1 MEGSEVEDLAV
12 DLSFLGARAPFE
24 GIKLQ
29 AFPLFFVLCILGS
42 ILGFLVPCLRLYELM
57 HSEA

>member
-1 MEGSEVEDLAV
+1 MEGSEVEEQAM

-29 AFPLFFVLCILGS
+29 AFSLFF
-42 ILGFLVPCLRLYELM
+42 FLHIRVHFRVFGPKLETL
-57 HSEA
+57 

>member
-1 MEGSEVEDLAV
+1 MCGHDELVCVLVGFWELRRSMEGSEVEEQAV

-29 AFPLFFVLCILGS
+29 AFPLFLFCA
-42 ILGFLVPCLRLYELM
+42 F
-57 HSEA
+57 